1 MDLHAT
7 ANELDLHDE
16 ESNTPDIFTLTS
28 LIDSS
33 AAQQAAERMYAANMN
48 GLRYFS
54 ELNRAVPRARAA
66 ADSRR
71 LEMAA
76 ASEPAD
82 AEPIAEYGEAE

>member
-1 MDLHAT
+1 MDLQAT
-7 ANELDLHDE
+7 ANELDLHAD

-54 ELNRAVPRARAA
+54 ELNRAVPRARAK
-66 ADSRR
+66 ADGRR
-71 LEMAA
+71 LEIAVA
-76 ASEPAD
+76 GELTEAD
-82 AEPIAEYGEAE
+82 